1 MTSQKLPRARKSIAH
16 LPSPDITN
24 EVQDKE
30 NATTDL
36 SGAHQLGSAIVKAF
50 AVNKKLR
57 SKSLGPGGLEALKEE
72 TGNKRKVGLR
82 MSICRR
88 PRSALM
94 VCHGINVFVDCWATS
109 EINIKTYNTIVAFE
123 THTNP

>member
-36 SGAHQLGSAIVKAF
+36 SGAHQLGSVIVKAL

-57 SKSLGPGGLEALKEE
+57 SKSMGPGGLEALKED
-72 TGNKRKVGLR
+72 TGNKKKVELCKSIWRAPAKNVYGVMGL
-82 MSICRR
+82 MY
-88 PRSALM
+88 L
-94 VCHGINVFVDCWATS
+94 
-109 EINIKTYNTIVAFE
+109 
-123 THTNP
+123 